1 MPCNPST
8 PEVKM
13 ERIMNSRPVWAK
25 YQHPV
30 KKQNNNNKKMFNL
43 FMSVTFYLQR
53 YGYLT
58 DFVRNNKLESFQW

>member
-1 MPCNPST
+1 
-8 PEVKM
+8 
-13 ERIMNSRPVWAK
+13 MNSRPVWAK
-25 YQHPV
+25 YQDPV